1 MSENILA
8 DLRKAGSENMGNLIE
23 MMKQYKEKE
32 QCTTEEIQKLSQLSL
47 IKDDE
52 ISTIDIEIKS
62 LTDFLT
68 NVTRQQNDKID
79 LYKQQIEDNKKVIRR
94 QDKMIVDLQQKNDLS
109 QNEVANTQEQ
119 VSIQVNKKDKL
130 ELRLRE
136 MTDQRQTFVDQIS
149 TYEDKIGTFK

>member
-1 MSENILA
+1 MHSRESFQEKNLRGLVKYAKKQTVELEDYKQKVVMSENILA

-94 QDKMIVDLQQKNDLS
+94 QDKMIVDL
-109 QNEVANTQEQ
+109 
-119 VSIQVNKKDKL
+119 
-130 ELRLRE
+130 
-136 MTDQRQTFVDQIS
+136 
-149 TYEDKIGTFK
+149 